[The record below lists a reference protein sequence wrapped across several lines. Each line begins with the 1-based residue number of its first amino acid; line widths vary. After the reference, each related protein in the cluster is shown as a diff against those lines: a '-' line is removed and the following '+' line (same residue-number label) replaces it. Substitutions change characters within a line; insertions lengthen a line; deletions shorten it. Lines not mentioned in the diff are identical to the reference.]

1 MTRGRLHAAAD
12 KFEITDLSSNNMRG
26 LDRLDGELE
35 RSVFWDD
42 AFCSDGIDEG
52 GPDGLLN
59 IARLVLPLTCPIIS
73 SLAR

>member
-1 MTRGRLHAAAD
+1 MTRDRLHAAAD

-26 LDRLDGELE
+26 LDGELE

-59 IARLVLPLTCPIIS
+59 IARLVLPLTCPIII

>member
-1 MTRGRLHAAAD
+1 MTRDRLHAAAD

-26 LDRLDGELE
+26 LDAELE

-42 AFCSDGIDEG
+42 AFCSDVIDEG

-59 IARLVLPLTCPIIS
+59 IARLVLPLTCPIII